1 MLIFA
6 ANELGNGYLNAIS
19 WPLLIVHTT
28 HIL

>member
-6 ANELGNGYLNAIS
+6 ANEQHNGNLNAIS
-19 WPLLIVHTT
+19 WPLLIVHNT